1 MYTQGPTGYTP
12 YGAPAAPAPA
22 PAPSSG
28 PVSPFGPMDGYQ
40 QQYPPPPPYVAPPP
54 PYQKPPGLFTPTTM
68 TMAGLGALIG
78 LIFFPF
84 GWPILIGAGIGLG
97 VGLLGQ

>member
-1 MYTQGPTGYTP
+1 MYTQGPTAYQP
-12 YGAPAAPAPA
+12 YGAPPASPAGAP
-22 PAPSSG
+22 PSSG
-28 PVSPFGPMDGYQ
+28 PVSTFGPMDGYQ
-40 QQYPPPPPYVAPPP
+40 QQYAPPPGYSQPPP

-84 GWPILIGAGIGLG
+84 GWPILIGAAIGLG
-97 VGLLGQ
+97 VGLFGQ